1 MVGCEERLKLSVTS
15 YNTARGS
22 HLETDVSFPA
32 IIILPIH
39 SGLQNVGVISELWPK
54 KQGLVAHQSVIPSE
68 GGRIR
73 APSLGRTASMRDAQ
87 VGRTGAPDA
96 RETAHQCF

>member
-1 MVGCEERLKLSVTS
+1 MVGYEERCKLSVTS

-39 SGLQNVGVISELWPK
+39 SGLQDVGVVSELWPK
-54 KQGLVAHQSVIPSE
+54 KQGLVARQSVIPS
-68 GGRIR
+68 GGGGGGSGLRHL
-73 APSLGRTASMRDAQ
+73 AEQP
-87 VGRTGAPDA
+87 P
-96 RETAHQCF
+96 